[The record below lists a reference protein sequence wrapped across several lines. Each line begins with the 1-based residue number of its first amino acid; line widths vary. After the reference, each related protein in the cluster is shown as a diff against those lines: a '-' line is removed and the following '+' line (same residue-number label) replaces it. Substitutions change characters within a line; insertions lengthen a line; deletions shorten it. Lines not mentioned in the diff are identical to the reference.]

1 MRIRQATTQDLN
13 SIMELY
19 RATADPMVGT
29 PYDCRW
35 RSNGHPTP
43 EFVGGLVQDGGMLV
57 AEENNVLVGCVGID
71 HDLGHDYNNLSYQVV
86 VPDELVAVIHLLV
99 VRESWR
105 RKGLSRQLLSACL
118 SMARER
124 GMRCA
129 RLDATANNLP
139 AIALYQSEGFV
150 IVGEDML
157 DVGLEDDPCVPFV
170 VMERVL

>member
-1 MRIRQATTQDLN
+1 MRIRQATTQDLS
-13 SIMELY
+13 SIMALY
-19 RATADPMVGT
+19 RATAEAMVGT

-35 RSNGHPTP
+35 RSNGHPTS
-43 EFVGGLVQDGGMLV
+43 EFVGGLVQDGNMLL

-71 HDLGHDYNNLSYQVV
+71 HDLGHNYGSLSYQVG

-99 VRESWR
+99 VREGWR
-105 RKGLSRQLLSACL
+105 RNGLSRQLLGACL
-118 SMARER
+118 NMAHER

-139 AIALYQSEGFV
+139 AIALYQSDGFV
-150 IVGEDML
+150 IIGEGVL
-157 DVGLEDDPCVPFV
+157 NVGLKEDPHVPFV

>member
-1 MRIRQATTQDLN
+1 MRVRQARTSDFAD
-13 SIMELY
+13 IMGLY
-19 RATADPMVGT
+19 HEASDAMAGT
-29 PYDCRW
+29 PYDCCW
-35 RSNGHPTP
+35 RRDGHPTP
-43 EFVGGLVQDGGMLV
+43 EFVRGLITAGGVLV
-57 AEENNVLVGCVGID
+57 AERDGTLVGAVGLD
-71 HDLGHDYNNLSYQVV
+71 HDLGHDYNNLPYQVV

-139 AIALYQSEGFV
+139 AIALYQSEGFA
-150 IVGEDML
+150 IVGEGVL
-157 DVGLEDDPCVPFV
+157 DVGLEDDPHVPFV

>member
-1 MRIRQATTQDLN
+1 MRIRQATDQDLSN
-13 SIMELY
+13 IMALY
-19 RATADPMVGT
+19 RTTADAMVGT

-35 RSNGHPTP
+35 RSDGHPTP
-43 EFVGGLVQDGGMLV
+43 EFVCGLVQDGGMLV
-57 AEENNVLVGCVGID
+57 AEEDGMLLGCVGID
-71 HDLGHDYNNLSYQVV
+71 HDLGHDYGNLSYQAS

-99 VRESWR
+99 IRDGWR
-105 RKGLSRQLLSACL
+105 RKGLSRQLLRACL
-118 SMARER
+118 SVARER

-150 IVGEDML
+150 IVGEDVL